1 MNEKEFRKLSRLE
14 LVDLIYQLEKDLEAE
29 KVENASLRD
38 QLAQKDAELQNT
50 LSITESVN
58 RLNQVCE
65 SAEKIQEEYWKRKK
79 AFLKKKRSILEQMGK
94 S

>member
-50 LSITESVN
+50 LSIAESVN

-79 AFLKKKRSILEQMGK
+79 AF
-94 S
+94 